1 VSRSRNS
8 HELDIGLCATL
19 REREPFMTNLT
30 EPPVAAHLVTHRWRR
45 ISIIW
50 LIPLVAIVVGG
61 WLAWDTL
68 SKEGPT
74 ISVTFNTAEGLQP
87 GQSQLKYKD
96 IVFGTVKSVD
106 LTPDHNRVVVM
117 IATTHA
123 AKPLLTSK
131 TVFWVVKPRL
141 FAGNISGLETL
152 LSGSYIG
159 MLPGAKPGEPQYE
172 FTGREDPPIL
182 SEHVPGHVFLLK
194 AARLGS
200 ISLGSPIFY
209 RDLSVGEVLGWDIA
223 DMARYVTIHAFVRA
237 PYDDYVHDDTRFWN
251 ASGLSIQLAGSGLKV
266 ELESLRALILGGIAF
281 ETPREDRGREQAS
294 LEDHVFPLF
303 PDRDAAQNASYT
315 RKIPFVSYFPSA
327 VGGLEPGSDVTI
339 HGLVVGHVTDVLLV
353 YDANKGKVLAPVRYQ
368 IEPQRVAG
376 TGTRASEPVP
386 DVVAALLE
394 RGLRA
399 SLASGNLITGG
410 QHVAL
415 DFVPNAAPAQVTVKD
430 GDFVLPTIAGGGFAG
445 IQDSASALLDKVNQI
460 PFDSIGQSLDGILK
474 STNDLVQGPQAKE
487 ALTKLAATLAEAQA
501 FARNLN
507 SGTAPAFKHLPQM
520 ANHLQS
526 TVTNANK
533 LLVSLD
539 TGYGSDT
546 RFNRELERLLA
557 QLNDAVTSIR
567 SLADLL
573 ARHPEALVRGR
584 QAGGVE

>member
-1 VSRSRNS
+1 
-8 HELDIGLCATL
+8 
-19 REREPFMTNLT
+19 
-30 EPPVAAHLVTHRWRR
+30 
-45 ISIIW
+45 
-50 LIPLVAIVVGG
+50 
-61 WLAWDTL
+61 
-68 SKEGPT
+68 
-74 ISVTFNTAEGLQP
+74 
-87 GQSQLKYKD
+87 
-96 IVFGTVKSVD
+96 
-106 LTPDHNRVVVM
+106 
-117 IATTHA
+117 
-123 AKPLLTSK
+123 
-131 TVFWVVKPRL
+131 
-141 FAGNISGLETL
+141 
-152 LSGSYIG
+152 
-159 MLPGAKPGEPQYE
+159 
-172 FTGREDPPIL
+172 
-182 SEHVPGHVFLLK
+182 
-194 AARLGS
+194 
-200 ISLGSPIFY
+200 
-209 RDLSVGEVLGWDIA
+209 
-223 DMARYVTIHAFVRA
+223 
-237 PYDDYVHDDTRFWN
+237 VH
-251 ASGLSIQLAGSGLKV
+251 
-266 ELESLRALILGGIAF
+266 
-281 ETPREDRGREQAS
+281 
-294 LEDHVFPLF
+294 
-303 PDRDAAQNASYT
+303 
-315 RKIPFVSYFPSA
+315 
-327 VGGLEPGSDVTI
+327 
-339 HGLVVGHVTDVLLV
+339 LV

-376 TGTRASEPVP
+376 TGTRTSEPVP

-415 DFVPNAAPAQVTVKD
+415 DFVPNAAPAQVAVKD

-501 FARNLN
+501 FTRNLN